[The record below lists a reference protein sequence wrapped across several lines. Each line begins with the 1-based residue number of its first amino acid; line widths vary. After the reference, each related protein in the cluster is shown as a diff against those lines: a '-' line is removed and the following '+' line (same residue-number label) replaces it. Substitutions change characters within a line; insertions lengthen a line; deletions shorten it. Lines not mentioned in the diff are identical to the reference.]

1 MSKLFRRHFRQCD
14 AVAYR
19 SVKHDSVIVLTMDN
33 VVFLQSLQLN
43 EVVLQVELDGGFV
56 VVDDV
61 EVDGY
66 ALLEGLLY
74 QIDCV
79 VKHLCAQT

>member
-19 SVKHDSVIVLTMDN
+19 SVKDDSVIVLTMDD
-33 VVFLQSLQLN
+33 VVLLQSLQLD
-43 EVVLQVELDGGFV
+43 EVILQVELDCGLV

-66 ALLEGLLY
+66 TLLEGLLY
-74 QIDCV
+74 QIDRV
-79 VKHLCAQT
+79 VKHLCAQA